1 MYHNQNIH
9 HNSQTGNKTASMQW
23 ISSARRCFTWLL
35 PYHDSSHLWINP
47 FSNTLSPYSKYTF
60 NNSRVAIGPAV
71 HSTCKGSSL
80 KRTHHMTEWETVSH
94 TWNKKSI
101 FLVCIIHITH
111 KPILA
116 SRSFVF
122 KAYENKAPNS
132 VSKFTIQ
139 LAEKLNLN
147 HIKNSDTNLV
157 FILILTNT
165 PFSKI
170 FPLDCILYSRQKYSI
185 FLYIIIFILQPQYM
199 YLNNSE
205 T

>member
-1 MYHNQNIH
+1 
-9 HNSQTGNKTASMQW
+9 MQW

-35 PYHDSSHLWINP
+35 PYLWINP
-47 FSNTLSPYSKYTF
+47 FSNTFYPQSKYTF
-60 NNSRVAIGPAV
+60 NNSRVTIGPAV
-71 HSTCKGSSL
+71 HSKCKGSSL
-80 KRTHHMTEWETVSH
+80 KRVNHMTEWETVLH

-111 KPILA
+111 KLILA
-116 SRSFVF
+116 LRSFVF

-132 VSKFTIQ
+132 VSKFTIK
-139 LAEKLNLN
+139 LAEKWNLS
-147 HIKNSDTNLV
+147 HLKNSDTNLV

-170 FPLDCILYSRQKYSI
+170 FPLNCILYSRQKYSI

-199 YLNNSE
+199 YLNSLE